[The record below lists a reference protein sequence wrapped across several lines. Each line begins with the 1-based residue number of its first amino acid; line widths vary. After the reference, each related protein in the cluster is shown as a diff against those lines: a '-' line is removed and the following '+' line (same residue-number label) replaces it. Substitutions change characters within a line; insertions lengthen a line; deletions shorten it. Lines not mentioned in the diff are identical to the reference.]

1 MLNEFFMGAFL
12 LVGTD
17 QTVLDGLYENLQK
30 APTESEAAEIASDI
44 QSIWNESG
52 SPTVDLLMRRGIE
65 AEQRKDI
72 KLAKSIYDR
81 IVIIDPDYHEVWF
94 RRARLNMLEDNYSE
108 ALKDMNATLER
119 EPRHY
124 YAWLGLA
131 AIAERLGGSHEA
143 LEAIQESLAIYPDFQ
158 PAKDVEKRLKP
169 ELEGLPL

>member
-1 MLNEFFMGAFL
+1 MFNEILIGTFM
-12 LVGTD
+12 LVGSN
-17 QTVLDGLYENLQK
+17 QAILDGLYDNLQN

-52 SPTVDLLMRRGIE
+52 SPTVDLMMRQGIE
-65 AEQRKDI
+65 AEQRKDF
-72 KLAKSIYDR
+72 KLARSVYDR

-94 RRARLNMLEDNYSE
+94 RRARLHMLEDNYSE
-108 ALKDMNATLER
+108 ALQDMNATLER

-131 AIAERLGGSHEA
+131 AIVERLGGKHEA
-143 LEAIQESLAIYPDFQ
+143 LLAIEQSLEIYPDFL
-158 PAKDVEKRLKP
+158 PAKEVEKRLKP